1 MANFTGQ
8 LRPSDV
14 FTGLYNMILGQVVF
28 ADNFQKHQTLVEKA
42 KEEAGLYGDQ
52 KLFYSCQ
59 VLESEDWTGHV
70 SEAANL
76 LATKRPA
83 APKCQALVI
92 DNFKMVWVSTDEY
105 LSKRAW
111 STESAFADFTSVI
124 IDMISQAKKIH
135 EGTLYNTFI
144 GTDETSTG
152 KQSQEVDLRSASA
165 GQPLY
170 GYTGLDKDRKEAM
183 LIAEHIAN
191 LLVDMSDYSK
201 DFNDYQFLRSYSEEN
216 VKVIWNS
223 DYINKIRKVELPS
236 IYHSEG
242 LVDKFG
248 GDRLPARYFG
258 ITLTSSNI
266 GNYSAATPTKNKP
279 IDSDDGAYTPG
290 VGNANGKVC
299 SRVERTVTVGETD
312 YHVLPGDELPAG
324 ATVGSGKQFDLGEAF
339 IPDETII
346 AKIVVKLPPVLT
358 AFETSTSF
366 YNPRG
371 LMTNRYLIWGYSTL
385 EHLKNY
391 PMITIRAKKA

>member
-8 LRPSDV
+8 LRTNSV
-14 FTGLYNMILGQVVF
+14 FSALYNMILGQVVF
-28 ADNFQKHQTLVEKA
+28 ADNFQKHQTLVEQS
-42 KEEAGLYGDQ
+42 KESAGLFGDQ
-52 KLFYSCQ
+52 KLFYAAQ
-59 VLESEDWTGHV
+59 VLDSEVWRGHDT
-70 SEAANL
+70 EAADL
-76 LATKRPA
+76 LNVKRPA
-83 APKCQALVI
+83 APACQALVI
-92 DNFKMVWVSTDEY
+92 DNFRMVWVSTDEY

-144 GTDETSTG
+144 GTDETSVG
-152 KQSQEVDLRSASA
+152 AQSRSVDLRSASS

-170 GYTGLDKDRKEAM
+170 GLTGLEKYRMKGT
-183 LIAEHIAN
+183 LIAEHLAD
-191 LLVDMSDYSK
+191 LLVEMGDYSK
-201 DFNDYQFLRSYSEEN
+201 NFNDYQYLRSYADEN
-216 VKVIWNS
+216 IKVVWNAKFA
-223 DYINKIRKVELPS
+223 NELRKVDMPTIFHKEN
-236 IYHSEG
+236 
-242 LVDKFG
+242 LVDKFEQEV
-248 GDRLPARYFG
+248 LPERYFG
-258 ITLTSSNI
+258 ITITSSNI
-266 GNYSAATPTKNKP
+266 SNYSASTPTTGKP

-299 SRVERTVTVGETD
+299 SRVERTVTVGGTD

-324 ATVGSGKQFDLGEAF
+324 ATVGASKDFDLGEAF
-339 IPDETII
+339 IPDPTII
-346 AKIVVKLPPVLT
+346 CKVMVKLPPMLT

-391 PMITIRAKKA
+391 PMITIRASL